1 MLHRRAGAQRSCTAV
16 LARYGG
22 VASYGA
28 IARAEAC
35 GVINIVIPRGG
46 HLQKSSPESRRRP
59 ARTSGRMPVLFVA
72 ASQVVSVFD
81 QSLTLS
87 IELVRSGRCVDNGR
101 WQGRSPMRC
110 GPESPCVSRR
120 TCPSPITLQLQ
131 RDQEGVYVCCA
142 RRVYALCATIRESH
156 HSCMTKY
163 VRRIVPSFVSL
174 CAVCSSHRRR
184 CRGHVD
190 RAPAGAAVRRLYRRF
205 HNACGPPAGIRG
217 HSACLNSSKVFL
229 LAPIATK
236 TQTDPT

>member
-72 ASQVVSVFD
+72 ASQVVSVYD

-87 IELVRSGRCVDNGR
+87 CGQGGALAMGVGRADRRCDMDPSRHACRAGRAPRPLHCSCSATSRACACAVR
-101 WQGRSPMRC
+101 
-110 GPESPCVSRR
+110 
-120 TCPSPITLQLQ
+120 L
-131 RDQEGVYVCCA
+131 
-142 RRVYALCATIRESH
+142 LCASCVCAVACVHITSH
-156 HSCMTKY
+156 SWMTKY
-163 VRRIVPSFVSL
+163 VRRAYRAILRQLVYSVLVSNMTMSRIKA
-174 CAVCSSHRRR
+174 CR
-184 CRGHVD
+184 CRAMYS
-190 RAPAGAAVRRLYRRF
+190 APAHTVRPSDKGA
-205 HNACGPPAGIRG
+205 GPRA
-217 HSACLNSSKVFL
+217 F
-229 LAPIATK
+229 
-236 TQTDPT
+236 